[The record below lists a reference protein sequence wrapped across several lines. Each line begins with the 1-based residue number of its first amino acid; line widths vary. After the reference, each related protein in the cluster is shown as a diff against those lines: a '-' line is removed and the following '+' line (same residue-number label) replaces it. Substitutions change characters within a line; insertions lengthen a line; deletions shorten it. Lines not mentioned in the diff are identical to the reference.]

1 MGFLQTIGE
10 GYKIMGQEAKN
21 KIEKNRA
28 NIFTGVSVIGTIATG
43 IVSAFAGAKSARQID
58 AKTAELQRPL
68 TLKEKAKL
76 CWKNFAAPVGTCVSA
91 SAGAITSRVIDA
103 GDIARLTTDVTLF
116 SKAYSEL
123 KKASSE
129 VLSEKQQIEIK
140 DKIAEKKIEQ
150 PNPEKINRLP
160 DPGGPGVTQLF
171 VDNFSGIQFFS
182 TMDKVRLAES
192 KLREMMRELKP
203 RSRFGNTPTILGVPY
218 REWLAFNGI
227 NVNNSNMYDR
237 DITIYKEY
245 GWNKGY
251 NDDGYDD
258 DDSITFYA
266 SPGETLYEG
275 QQRSCYIL
283 VWEQDPV
290 DMRLGDILKSG
301 HF

>member
-150 PNPEKINRLP
+150 LNPEKINRLP